1 MWILTQSRVR
11 VHYEGNA
18 ALHNNASAMLSYA
31 LKQKSNGCGKNTQH
45 NRCETTVQDRKTCC
59 SDNYT
64 DGYASESS
72 HSTVRFSIMIQ
83 NQPNVPICEKT
94 QQNEIWSKNQDFQG
108 NLDLQKAPF
117 CDIVPNTKKKN
128 QRLIGVGVLALHE
141 MSKTQAFLGRP
152 VLASKWGSRFVMKR
166 SPGLGLEPKPT
177 VFINK
182 NNTSDGLNYF
192 AHTVFENMIST

>member
-1 MWILTQSRVR
+1 MYRFVKKHSKTRF
-11 VHYEGNA
+11 G
-18 ALHNNASAMLSYA
+18 
-31 LKQKSNGCGKNTQH
+31 QKIRISK
-45 NRCETTVQDRKTCC
+45 
-59 SDNYT
+59 
-64 DGYASESS
+64 
-72 HSTVRFSIMIQ
+72 
-83 NQPNVPICEKT
+83 
-94 QQNEIWSKNQDFQG
+94 EIWTSKK
-108 NLDLQKAPF
+108 LPF
-117 CDIVPNTKKKN
+117 VISSLIPKKKN